1 MKKTIL
7 FLLFVTAFA
16 YGDLYAQIRK
26 IPAEVTDSLKARYPN
41 AQRVEW
47 RAKLSD
53 FEATFTLN
61 GLETTA
67 EFSSKGE
74 WKDSQ
79 KKMNFDALPQAV
91 KDGFKKSKYNDWKT
105 GSVTLVEKNNKEP
118 EYKIYAEKNSIVQK
132 KFLFFNQQ
140 GQLLRDEPGI

>member
-7 FLLFVTAFA
+7 FLLFVTGFAF
-16 YGDLYAQIRK
+16 GDLNAQIRK
-26 IPAEVTDSLKARYPN
+26 IPAEVTDSFKARYPN

-53 FEATFTLN
+53 FEATFTVN

-74 WKDSQ
+74 WKESQ
-79 KKMNFDALPQAV
+79 KKINFDALPQAV